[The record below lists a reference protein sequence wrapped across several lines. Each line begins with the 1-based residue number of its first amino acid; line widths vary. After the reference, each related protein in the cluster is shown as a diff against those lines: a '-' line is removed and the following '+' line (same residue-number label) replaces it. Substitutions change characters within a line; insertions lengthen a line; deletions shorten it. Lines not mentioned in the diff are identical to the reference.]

1 MSADIK
7 DTVSKEDTFD
17 KLDIRLG
24 RVVSVEPAQDAPRP
38 AYKIAVDFGRFGVKT
53 TVGRFTRHADDEL
66 IGQLVMGVL
75 NFPPRPV
82 GGILSEFLLLG
93 VQYPKADSGEATFI
107 TPAAPAK
114 IGSKLF

>member
-1 MSADIK
+1 MSTDIK
-7 DTVSKEDTFD
+7 EIVSKEETFD
-17 KLDIRLG
+17 RLDIRLG
-24 RVVSVEPAQDAPRP
+24 RVIAVEPAPDAPRP

-53 TVGRFTRHADDEL
+53 TVGRFTRHPPDEL
-66 IGQLVMGVL
+66 MGQLVMGVL
-75 NFPPRPV
+75 NFPTRPV
-82 GGILSEFLLLG
+82 GGVLSEFLLLG